1 MGKRYLFFCSHG
13 YAIPILRPLE
23 DEILRRG
30 DEVAWYLEKSCPDTQ
45 LTKEDRQL
53 KTLREVK
60 KWNPLAVF
68 APGDWVYDF
77 FPGVK
82 VRVCH
87 GYPIYKRGGT
97 VETHFR
103 IRGWFDIYS
112 SSGPSST
119 PVFKELEQKYRSFCV
134 YETGWAKVDAIVAA
148 KEKADAQKAAG
159 IQPESTVPTIFVATT
174 FTKYVTKLRVLLPTI
189 QRLAEERDWKWKI
202 TMHPKLEDPELKAD
216 LTQLAQTHD
225 NVEFYPV
232 TPTADVMAQ
241 TDVMLCDASSIIP
254 EYMILDRPVVTL
266 CNTTPGPHLLNV
278 ESPDDVE
285 AALEKALTRPKE
297 LMDAMHEYIDIH
309 EVHRDGKNCARILD
323 AVDDFI
329 QNKQKGLRRKPL
341 NLFRK
346 LKIRWRFLK
355 N

>member
-1 MGKRYLFFCSHG
+1 MEKKYLFFCAHG

-23 DEILRRG
+23 KEIKRRG
-30 DEVAWYLEKSCPDTQ
+30 DEVAWFLEKSCPDSQ
-45 LTKEDRQL
+45 LTQEDKVL

-60 KWNPLAVF
+60 AWNPLAVF

-97 VETHFR
+97 VETHFK
-103 IRGWFDIYS
+103 IRGWFDIYCS
-112 SSGPSST
+112 TGPSST
-119 PVFKELEQKYRSFCV
+119 PIFQDLEKKLGSFCV

-148 KEKADAQKAAG
+148 RQQAKAKENPDFHTSHT
-159 IQPESTVPTIFVATT
+159 PTVFVATT
-174 FTKYVTKLRVLLPTI
+174 FSKRVTQLRNLLPTI
-189 QRLAEERDWKWKI
+189 QRLVDEHNWKWII
-202 TMHPKLEDPELKAD
+202 TMHPKLEDDELKEEIKR
-216 LTQLAQTHD
+216 LAETHT

-232 TPTADVMAQ
+232 TPSPDVMAQ
-241 TDVMLCDASSIIP
+241 TDVMLCDASSIII
-254 EYMILDRPVVTL
+254 EYMLLDKPVVTL

-278 ESPDDVE
+278 ETPDEVE
-285 AALEKALTRPKE
+285 TALGKAMTRPKE
-297 LMDAMHEYIDIH
+297 LMDAMHEYLDFH
-309 EVHRDGKNCARILD
+309 EAHRDGKNCARILD

-329 QNKQKGLRRKPL
+329 ATKQHSLRRKPL

-346 LKIRWRFLK
+346 LKIRWHFLK
-355 N
+355 H